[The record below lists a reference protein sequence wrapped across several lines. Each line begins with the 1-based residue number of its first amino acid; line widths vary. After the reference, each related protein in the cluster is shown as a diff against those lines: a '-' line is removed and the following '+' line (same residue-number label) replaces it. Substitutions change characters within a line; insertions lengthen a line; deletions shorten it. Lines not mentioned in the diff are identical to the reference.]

1 METLEQTAGSGVAT
15 YSIDWNTAAET
26 AIATGLNEIPVV
38 GGILAG
44 LLDIFWPQSQA
55 DVWAEIKDR
64 VDAEINNAISQAV
77 FTNVQAVLGSL
88 ASNDGLIGELN
99 TFLGSI
105 SKTNPN
111 GQDPRGTWDAANGAF
126 VNDGGV
132 FHQSG
137 YEVALLPLFAQK
149 ANLHLTLLRDG
160 VQMGFCDD
168 SELTNQ
174 IGIYTSYA
182 RQQIQAGLSARQQQN
197 PNSFNYQNQFARFLQ
212 INVGNYLALWP
223 YFDPKQYP
231 PPVTDLPVSA
241 EIFYTITETM
251 GSAYSSNDYA
261 PLGALPGD
269 VTAIQIAWLQDTEDN
284 YNDVEGTQL
293 DYTSGSQGYTGI
305 LVDGAPPQNGATDPS
320 NSYFTYFIQSVAVSG
335 SNPVTSVQGV
345 YDTDGGTYCVD
356 FVFADGSSTGQIPQ
370 QAGNSGYTANFTI
383 TPPAGYRLS
392 SIWVPAKWGF
402 YNMAQDMVFG
412 FRLKPSSL

>member
-1 METLEQTAGSGVAT
+1 M
-15 YSIDWNTAAET
+15 
-26 AIATGLNEIPVV
+26 
-38 GGILAG
+38 
-44 LLDIFWPQSQA
+44 
-55 DVWAEIKDR
+55 
-64 VDAEINNAISQAV
+64 
-77 FTNVQAVLGSL
+77 
-88 ASNDGLIGELN
+88 
-99 TFLGSI
+99 
-105 SKTNPN
+105 
-111 GQDPRGTWDAANGAF
+111 
-126 VNDGGV
+126 NDGGV

-168 SELTNQ
+168 SELTKQ

-182 RQQIQAGLSARQQQN
+182 QQQIQAGLSARRQQN

-251 GSAYSSNDYA
+251 GPEYASNDYA

-269 VTAIQIAWLQDTEDN
+269 VTDIQIYWLQDTEDD
-284 YNDVEGTQL
+284 YNDIEGTQV
-293 DYTSGSQGYTGI
+293 DYQSGSQGYTGI
-305 LVDGAPPQNGATDPS
+305 LVDGAPPQNGATDPH
-320 NSYFTYFIQSVAVSG
+320 NSYFTYFIHSVGVTSN
-335 SNPVTSVQGV
+335 NPVTSVQGV

-356 FVFADGSSTGQIPQ
+356 FVYADGSSTGQIPQ

-392 SIWVPAKWGF
+392 SVWVPAKWGF